1 MATTAT
7 LSHAFLGQ
15 DSTVKK
21 VGLALGGA
29 VLIAIAAQL
38 SIGYPVPISLQT
50 LAILMVGFSL
60 GARLGLASIL
70 TYVGM
75 GAMGLPVFSN
85 GMATAALIG
94 PTAGFIY
101 AFIFMAWAAGV
112 ASDRGI
118 KTFLPVTIVGLILSA
133 AIYIPGV
140 AWPMAVAGLFGID
153 GSWVGSSADSI
164 WTYWVS
170 PFIVGDMIKTVIA
183 AMLVTGGW
191 AAIKS
196 RLKS

>member
-15 DSTVKK
+15 DSLIKK

-29 VLIAIAAQL
+29 ILIAIAAQL

-50 LAILMVGFSL
+50 LAILMVGFTL
-60 GARLGLASIL
+60 GGRLALASML

-85 GMATAALIG
+85 GMAAAALIG

-101 AFIFMAWAAGV
+101 SFIFMGWAAGV

-133 AIYIPGV
+133 AIYVLGV
-140 AWPMAVAGLFGID
+140 AWPMYIAGTFGIEAK
-153 GSWVGSSADSI
+153 WVGSSADTI

-170 PFIVGDMIKTVIA
+170 PFILGDIIKTVIA

-191 AAIKS
+191 AALKS
-196 RLKS
+196 RKG